1 MAIMPNKNGE
11 NKEGLPTPKPEGGKN
26 QEEQIAQEQPPL
38 FLHEQVPF
46 RTPNPTKA
54 K

>member
-1 MAIMPNKNGE
+1 MPKESGE
-11 NKEGLPTPKPEGGKN
+11 NKEGQPVSKPETGN
-26 QEEQIAQEQPPL
+26 EEQTNQQERPPL

-46 RTPNPTKA
+46 RTPNPTKG